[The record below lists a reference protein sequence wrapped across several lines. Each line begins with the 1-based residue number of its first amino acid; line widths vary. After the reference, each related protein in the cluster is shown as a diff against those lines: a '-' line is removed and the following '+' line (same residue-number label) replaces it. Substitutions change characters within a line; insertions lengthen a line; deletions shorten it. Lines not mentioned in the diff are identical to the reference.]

1 MRPLP
6 SAFPKAEALFLRGKY
21 HHYHVRMFERAL
33 CEHEICEDRFR
44 TPPALRAFPRNHRR
58 SFTKRGTDFESTDLA
73 TLAHLGIVKDFY

>member
-44 TPPALRAFPRNHRR
+44 GHRIGRGKISDAACATRIPPK
-58 SFTKRGTDFESTDLA
+58 S
-73 TLAHLGIVKDFY
+73 